1 MFSKRKNRSL
11 EEKIS
16 SLDSNFN
23 DLEQY
28 GRRQNLEIHGIQ
40 MSDDESIAEAES
52 KVLTVLRKIDENISR
67 QDIDVVHSVEFVLAP
82 QHGTS
87 CDLEITM

>member
-1 MFSKRKNRSL
+1 
-11 EEKIS
+11 
-16 SLDSNFN
+16 
-23 DLEQY
+23 
-28 GRRQNLEIHGIQ
+28 